1 MAMVC
6 LTSTGKGAPAIASN
20 QYTPLWTYPGRNLG
34 KGGEAIVYVYH
45 VVLNDDDLENIK
57 RWAEARNVTV
67 EEWIQ
72 SAVDEQIE
80 AELELERGK
89 EG

>member
-1 MAMVC
+1 M
-6 LTSTGKGAPAIASN
+6 
-20 QYTPLWTYPGRNLG
+20 
-34 KGGEAIVYVYH
+34 YVYH

-57 RWAEARNVTV
+57 RWAEASGMTV

-72 SAVDEQIE
+72 SAVDQQIE